1 MHLCVIDVITDYLFK
16 ERRPLLIE
24 IASIIDEII
33 YGRKKGKVIAMY
45 SPTRVDRLFFHS
57 LEIKFQFAVDVL
69 GC

>member
-33 YGRKKGKVIAMY
+33 HGRKKGKIIAMY
-45 SPTRVDRLFFHS
+45 SRVDRLFCHS
-57 LEIKFQFAVDVL
+57 LEIKFQFEDDGL